1 MIRIIP
7 TITALFLLTTGTLL
21 AQESSGSQPWT
32 LKRCIDYARQKN
44 IQIASNRITAEISR
58 VELDAAKGQRLPS
71 LGFSTTQSIINQ
83 RSENATGAL
92 GSTSSYSGNY
102 GLDAGWTLYNG
113 GKIKNTVRQQEA
125 LVRGSDY
132 DVDKA
137 GNDIEI
143 AVTQYYL
150 EVLYA
155 NEALTIARQTLEVSQ
170 AEEARAEE
178 LYRAGS
184 ISASD
189 LAQLKAQRSS
199 DNYQVTVAENTLSQA
214 RLDLKQLLEL
224 GLEES
229 FEVYFPERPDSQ
241 VLLPIPSLATVYR
254 TALETMP
261 EIQSSKTSIEAAE
274 LEEKI
279 ASAARLPTIS
289 LSAGI
294 GTGNFSGSGIS
305 IGDQLE
311 RKFNQSAGLSISVP
325 IFSNRQANTS
335 IARAKLQTTSAR
347 LDLTAAEK
355 ELLKT
360 VESLHQDAVSAQS
373 RYRAAEDQTEATRQS
388 YELVSQQFNAG
399 MKNTVEL
406 LTEKNN
412 YLNAQREQ
420 LQAKF
425 QAILSLKLLNFYRGE
440 SIEL

>member
-7 TITALFLLTTGTLL
+7 TTAALLLLAGTLS
-21 AQESSGSQPWT
+21 AQESGSQPWT

-44 IQIASNRITAEISR
+44 IQIEESRISAEISR
-58 VELDAAKGQRLPS
+58 VELHAAKGQRLPS
-71 LGFSTTQSIINQ
+71 LGFSTTQSVINQ
-83 RSENATGAL
+83 RRENATGAL
-92 GSTSSYSGNY
+92 GSAASYSGNY

-113 GKIKNTVRQQEA
+113 GKVKNTVRQQEA
-125 LVRGSDY
+125 LVRGGQY
-132 DVDKA
+132 DVNKA
-137 GNDIEI
+137 ENDIEI

-150 EVLYA
+150 EILYA

-170 AEEARAEE
+170 AELARAEE
-178 LYRAGS
+178 LCKAGS
-184 ISASD
+184 ISVSD
-189 LAQLKAQRSS
+189 LAQIKAQRSS
-199 DNYQVTVAENTLSQA
+199 DNYQVTVAENSLAQA
-214 RLDLKQLLEL
+214 RIDLKQLLEL
-224 GLEES
+224 GLDEP
-229 FEVYFPERPDSQ
+229 FEVSFPELSDSQ
-241 VLLPIPSLATVYR
+241 VLLPVPTLASVYR

-261 EIQSSKTSIEAAE
+261 EIQSSRTGIEAAE

-279 ASAARLPTIS
+279 ASAARLPTVS

-305 IGDQLE
+305 FGNQLD

-325 IFSNRQANTS
+325 IFSNRQASSS
-335 IARAKLQTTSAR
+335 IARAKLQTVSAR
-347 LDLTAAEK
+347 LELTAAEK

-360 VESLHQDAVSAQS
+360 VESLHQDVVSAQS

-388 YELVSQQFNAG
+388 YELVSKQFDAG

-412 YLNAQREQ
+412 YLSAQREQ
-420 LQAKF
+420 LQAKY